1 MKRKKFEWT
10 GRLILIIFSLIL
22 VLSLIFFIT
31 KQTHKNTTEQLLT
44 EYMNYINKHEYEK
57 MYKMISKEHSSN
69 ISMEEFVKRNKN
81 IYEGLETKDLSIKI
95 LNEKSNGKE
104 ISYLTSFNTLAGEV
118 KFQNEVNFIKEKF
131 EYKKLR
137 ELGVSEEVIAELR
150 DYDWN
155 CFKQERN
162 YKNHQM
168 PDTDFIERTEDA
180 SGKWEI
186 QQPVNVQ
193 DFIKSLDDNKLRKEL
208 QKLDQVTLYIIL
220 LKTFGYGTEEIGKLL
235 GMKANTV
242 SARMKRLRKK
252 LKKYFF

>member
-1 MKRKKFEWT
+1 MGGFIAATRAKVSRRAECIARQKKAEAERKEDHERLQKVRSRLEVLQSDRKRWK
-10 GRLILIIFSLIL
+10 
-22 VLSLIFFIT
+22 
-31 KQTHKNTTEQLLT
+31 EQ
-44 EYMNYINKHEYEK
+44 
-57 MYKMISKEHSSN
+57 
-69 ISMEEFVKRNKN
+69 EE
-81 IYEGLETKDLSIKI
+81 
-95 LNEKSNGKE
+95 
-104 ISYLTSFNTLAGEV
+104 
-118 KFQNEVNFIKEKF
+118 
-131 EYKKLR
+131 KKLR

-252 LKKYFF
+252 LKNNFLALSYFVVEVG

>member
-1 MKRKKFEWT
+1 MAYNKAKEEYKWK
-10 GRLILIIFSLIL
+10 
-22 VLSLIFFIT
+22 VW
-31 KQTHKNTTEQLLT
+31 KEQ
-44 EYMNYINKHEYEK
+44 
-57 MYKMISKEHSSN
+57 
-69 ISMEEFVKRNKN
+69 EE
-81 IYEGLETKDLSIKI
+81 
-95 LNEKSNGKE
+95 
-104 ISYLTSFNTLAGEV
+104 
-118 KFQNEVNFIKEKF
+118 
-131 EYKKLR
+131 KKLR

-242 SARMKRLRKK
+242 SARMKLVVEIAQGMEGKNTAGLSGYRIVWRYWIFL
-252 LKKYFF
+252 

>member
-1 MKRKKFEWT
+1 MAYNKAKEEYKWK
-10 GRLILIIFSLIL
+10 GW
-22 VLSLIFFIT
+22 
-31 KQTHKNTTEQLLT
+31 KEQ
-44 EYMNYINKHEYEK
+44 
-57 MYKMISKEHSSN
+57 
-69 ISMEEFVKRNKN
+69 EE
-81 IYEGLETKDLSIKI
+81 
-95 LNEKSNGKE
+95 
-104 ISYLTSFNTLAGEV
+104 
-118 KFQNEVNFIKEKF
+118 
-131 EYKKLR
+131 KKLR

>member
-1 MKRKKFEWT
+1 MAYNKAKEEYKWK
-10 GRLILIIFSLIL
+10 
-22 VLSLIFFIT
+22 VW
-31 KQTHKNTTEQLLT
+31 KEQ
-44 EYMNYINKHEYEK
+44 
-57 MYKMISKEHSSN
+57 
-69 ISMEEFVKRNKN
+69 EE
-81 IYEGLETKDLSIKI
+81 
-95 LNEKSNGKE
+95 
-104 ISYLTSFNTLAGEV
+104 
-118 KFQNEVNFIKEKF
+118 
-131 EYKKLR
+131 KKLR

-242 SARMKRLRKK
+242 SARMKRLRKNI
-252 LKKYFF
+252 FFSVIFCCGSWLVSRRGKFSPK

>member
-1 MKRKKFEWT
+1 MAYNKAKEEYKWK
-10 GRLILIIFSLIL
+10 
-22 VLSLIFFIT
+22 VW
-31 KQTHKNTTEQLLT
+31 KEQ
-44 EYMNYINKHEYEK
+44 
-57 MYKMISKEHSSN
+57 
-69 ISMEEFVKRNKN
+69 EE
-81 IYEGLETKDLSIKI
+81 
-95 LNEKSNGKE
+95 
-104 ISYLTSFNTLAGEV
+104 
-118 KFQNEVNFIKEKF
+118 
-131 EYKKLR
+131 KKLR

-155 CFKQERN
+155 C
-162 YKNHQM
+162 
-168 PDTDFIERTEDA
+168 IERTEDA

>member
-1 MKRKKFEWT
+1 
-10 GRLILIIFSLIL
+10 
-22 VLSLIFFIT
+22 
-31 KQTHKNTTEQLLT
+31 
-44 EYMNYINKHEYEK
+44 
-57 MYKMISKEHSSN
+57 MISFWKNRQKQCEGEIAATRAKVSRRAECIARQKKAEAERKEDQERLQKVRSRLEVLQSDRKRWKEQ
-69 ISMEEFVKRNKN
+69 EE
-81 IYEGLETKDLSIKI
+81 
-95 LNEKSNGKE
+95 
-104 ISYLTSFNTLAGEV
+104 
-118 KFQNEVNFIKEKF
+118 
-131 EYKKLR
+131 KKLR

>member
-1 MKRKKFEWT
+1 MAYNKAKEEYKWK
-10 GRLILIIFSLIL
+10 
-22 VLSLIFFIT
+22 VW
-31 KQTHKNTTEQLLT
+31 KEQ
-44 EYMNYINKHEYEK
+44 
-57 MYKMISKEHSSN
+57 
-69 ISMEEFVKRNKN
+69 EE
-81 IYEGLETKDLSIKI
+81 
-95 LNEKSNGKE
+95 
-104 ISYLTSFNTLAGEV
+104 
-118 KFQNEVNFIKEKF
+118 
-131 EYKKLR
+131 KKLR

-180 SGKWEI
+180 S
-186 QQPVNVQ
+186 VQ

-208 QKLDQVTLYIIL
+208 QELDQVTLYIIL

>member
-1 MKRKKFEWT
+1 MAYNKAKEEYKWK
-10 GRLILIIFSLIL
+10 
-22 VLSLIFFIT
+22 VW
-31 KQTHKNTTEQLLT
+31 KEQ
-44 EYMNYINKHEYEK
+44 
-57 MYKMISKEHSSN
+57 
-69 ISMEEFVKRNKN
+69 EE
-81 IYEGLETKDLSIKI
+81 
-95 LNEKSNGKE
+95 
-104 ISYLTSFNTLAGEV
+104 
-118 KFQNEVNFIKEKF
+118 
-131 EYKKLR
+131 KKLR

-168 PDTDFIERTEDA
+168 PDTDFIERTED
-180 SGKWEI
+180 
-186 QQPVNVQ
+186 VNVQ

>member
-1 MKRKKFEWT
+1 MTF
-10 GRLILIIFSLIL
+10 
-22 VLSLIFFIT
+22 
-31 KQTHKNTTEQLLT
+31 HKAKEEYKWKVWKEQ
-44 EYMNYINKHEYEK
+44 
-57 MYKMISKEHSSN
+57 
-69 ISMEEFVKRNKN
+69 EE
-81 IYEGLETKDLSIKI
+81 
-95 LNEKSNGKE
+95 
-104 ISYLTSFNTLAGEV
+104 
-118 KFQNEVNFIKEKF
+118 
-131 EYKKLR
+131 KKLR

-220 LKTFGYGTEEIGKLL
+220 LKTFGYGTEC
-235 GMKANTV
+235 
-242 SARMKRLRKK
+242 
-252 LKKYFF
+252 

>member
-1 MKRKKFEWT
+1 MQSK
-10 GRLILIIFSLIL
+10 LFSFSSDCQRIKWK
-22 VLSLIFFIT
+22 VW
-31 KQTHKNTTEQLLT
+31 KEQ
-44 EYMNYINKHEYEK
+44 
-57 MYKMISKEHSSN
+57 
-69 ISMEEFVKRNKN
+69 EE
-81 IYEGLETKDLSIKI
+81 
-95 LNEKSNGKE
+95 
-104 ISYLTSFNTLAGEV
+104 
-118 KFQNEVNFIKEKF
+118 
-131 EYKKLR
+131 KKLR

-220 LKTFGYGTEEIGKLL
+220 LKTFGVIQQIKHCLFRHIKTGLL
-235 GMKANTV
+235 
-242 SARMKRLRKK
+242 
-252 LKKYFF
+252 

>member
-1 MKRKKFEWT
+1 MAYNKAKEEYKWK
-10 GRLILIIFSLIL
+10 
-22 VLSLIFFIT
+22 VW
-31 KQTHKNTTEQLLT
+31 KEQ
-44 EYMNYINKHEYEK
+44 
-57 MYKMISKEHSSN
+57 
-69 ISMEEFVKRNKN
+69 EE
-81 IYEGLETKDLSIKI
+81 
-95 LNEKSNGKE
+95 
-104 ISYLTSFNTLAGEV
+104 
-118 KFQNEVNFIKEKF
+118 
-131 EYKKLR
+131 KKLR

-220 LKTFGYGTEEIGKLL
+220 LKTFGYGTEEIGKLRC
-235 GMKANTV
+235 GQF
-242 SARMKRLRKK
+242 RLTMWRRKK
-252 LKKYFF
+252 QELTEKAVRMAVIRFKTGMWMKTE

>member
-1 MKRKKFEWT
+1 MIWH
-10 GRLILIIFSLIL
+10 
-22 VLSLIFFIT
+22 IT
-31 KQTHKNTTEQLLT
+31 KQK
-44 EYMNYINKHEYEK
+44 
-57 MYKMISKEHSSN
+57 
-69 ISMEEFVKRNKN
+69 KN
-81 IYEGLETKDLSIKI
+81 I
-95 LNEKSNGKE
+95 NGK
-104 ISYLTSFNTLAGEV
+104 V
-118 KFQNEVNFIKEKF
+118 WKEQ
-131 EYKKLR
+131 EEKKLR

-242 SARMKRLRKK
+242 SARMKRLRKI
-252 LKKYFF
+252 KKYFFSVIFCCGSWLVSRRGKFSPK

>member
-1 MKRKKFEWT
+1 MAYNKAKEEYKWK
-10 GRLILIIFSLIL
+10 
-22 VLSLIFFIT
+22 VW
-31 KQTHKNTTEQLLT
+31 KEQ
-44 EYMNYINKHEYEK
+44 
-57 MYKMISKEHSSN
+57 
-69 ISMEEFVKRNKN
+69 EE
-81 IYEGLETKDLSIKI
+81 
-95 LNEKSNGKE
+95 
-104 ISYLTSFNTLAGEV
+104 
-118 KFQNEVNFIKEKF
+118 
-131 EYKKLR
+131 KKLR

-208 QKLDQVTLYIIL
+208 QKLDQVTLYIIHFKNVWL
-220 LKTFGYGTEEIGKLL
+220 WYRGNREIAWNESEYSFCTNETLE
-235 GMKANTV
+235 
-242 SARMKRLRKK
+242 KK
-252 LKKYFF
+252 IKKIFFLASYFVVEVG

>member
-1 MKRKKFEWT
+1 MAYNKAKEEYKWK
-10 GRLILIIFSLIL
+10 
-22 VLSLIFFIT
+22 VW
-31 KQTHKNTTEQLLT
+31 KEQ
-44 EYMNYINKHEYEK
+44 
-57 MYKMISKEHSSN
+57 
-69 ISMEEFVKRNKN
+69 EE
-81 IYEGLETKDLSIKI
+81 
-95 LNEKSNGKE
+95 
-104 ISYLTSFNTLAGEV
+104 
-118 KFQNEVNFIKEKF
+118 
-131 EYKKLR
+131 KKLR

-220 LKTFGYGTEEIGKLL
+220 LKTFGYGTDESEYSFCTNETLE
-235 GMKANTV
+235 
-242 SARMKRLRKK
+242 KK
-252 LKKYFF
+252 IKKIFFLASYFVVEVG

>member
-1 MKRKKFEWT
+1 MAYNKAKEEYKWK
-10 GRLILIIFSLIL
+10 
-22 VLSLIFFIT
+22 VW
-31 KQTHKNTTEQLLT
+31 KEQ
-44 EYMNYINKHEYEK
+44 
-57 MYKMISKEHSSN
+57 
-69 ISMEEFVKRNKN
+69 EE
-81 IYEGLETKDLSIKI
+81 
-95 LNEKSNGKE
+95 
-104 ISYLTSFNTLAGEV
+104 
-118 KFQNEVNFIKEKF
+118 
-131 EYKKLR
+131 KKLR

-252 LKKYFF
+252 IAGKEEILRRLRQFGAMAIKFKKI

>member
-1 MKRKKFEWT
+1 MAYNKAKEEYKWK
-10 GRLILIIFSLIL
+10 
-22 VLSLIFFIT
+22 VW
-31 KQTHKNTTEQLLT
+31 KEQ
-44 EYMNYINKHEYEK
+44 
-57 MYKMISKEHSSN
+57 
-69 ISMEEFVKRNKN
+69 EE
-81 IYEGLETKDLSIKI
+81 
-95 LNEKSNGKE
+95 
-104 ISYLTSFNTLAGEV
+104 
-118 KFQNEVNFIKEKF
+118 
-131 EYKKLR
+131 KKLR

-235 GMKANTV
+235 GNESEYSFCTNET
-242 SARMKRLRKK
+242 LEKK
-252 LKKYFF
+252 IKKIFFLASYFVVEVG